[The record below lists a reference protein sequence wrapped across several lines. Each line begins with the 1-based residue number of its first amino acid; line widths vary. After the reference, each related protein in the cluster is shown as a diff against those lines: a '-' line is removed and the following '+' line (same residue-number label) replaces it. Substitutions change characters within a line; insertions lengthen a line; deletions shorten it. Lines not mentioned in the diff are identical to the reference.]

1 MIGTTTNNN
10 NKQGE
15 EETTRLAISIES
27 GEDRDN
33 AAYKRTKWTIITSIT
48 LSVVLAIAFMTY
60 VIIQNK
66 NQDHG
71 PTDSSFRTTVRFE
84 TTSIVAKAESS
95 GLQDI
100 NGNYL
105 HEIEGDLLISV
116 ELTNVDHVA
125 RLVSVHQTPLSDVES
140 VVSKNFF
147 GEDEILFH
155 TGLIREDIGEF
166 DEFVMLKPG
175 ETLSHVT
182 NFSDTTQV
190 VCCQDESFYIHFD
203 FELRVF
209 DPESGE
215 RVKELAVKVQS
226 ENQANV
232 IRGESIVI
240 DGNSTSNGN
249 RKRKLASS
257 IQLTSSGDT
266 YSGVPYWNYVCADVP
281 AEDTGY
287 TFQGGTPAPCSALSS
302 YCSSISTLCPV
313 TCGTCSTTSNIWTK
327 PYNSKTYQ
335 ISECTSSESTLLT
348 NADRLKDDMCAQML
362 YCMKEKTSECQSQ
375 VTKWFGGSI
384 ADTSQWNTLYEG
396 FTRICSANNYK
407 YNCRPTSNCQI
418 SFSYQGTSYNN
429 AEQHQIPTNVR
440 DGFISQCQSSGCGYS
455 ATIAW
460 VYSSRVSPREQN
472 LCSIGFWLQKHYWD
486 PSGLGSQATTILHEL
501 SHFVDLAG
509 TDDLSYSPSEHL
521 SAAQSEPWKY
531 LDNAAT
537 WDNLADNTQLG
548 DTWSSFSGGVAVVD
562 GGWSSWSSCTSSNNC
577 GTGVQTRQC
586 NNPSPQNGGAD
597 CVGSNSRSCD
607 TGITCPVDGGWSSW
621 STCSSA
627 TGCGTGVQTRSCSNP
642 FPSNGGADCVG
653 SNSRSC
659 DTGITCNTPIDCV
672 WSYVF
677 FFVYFRSFTVVFM
690 YNFHSNNTNT
700 DRGVLVLFRAESEL
714 KQDQKLGRTLVEMI
728 VRAVQFDH
736 VMQVL
741 ALSMVVGAVG
751 ARAPLQPVVELEFK
765 RDLVQILSHRTEEMI
780 VLEAP
785 LDLAIQEFPVL

>member
-1 MIGTTTNNN
+1 MIGTTTNNNN

-281 AEDTGY
+281 A
-287 TFQGGTPAPCSALSS
+287 
-302 YCSSISTLCPV
+302 
-313 TCGTCSTTSNIWTK
+313 
-327 PYNSKTYQ
+327 
-335 ISECTSSESTLLT
+335 
-348 NADRLKDDMCAQML
+348 
-362 YCMKEKTSECQSQ
+362 
-375 VTKWFGGSI
+375 
-384 ADTSQWNTLYEG
+384 
-396 FTRICSANNYK
+396 
-407 YNCRPTSNCQI
+407 
-418 SFSYQGTSYNN
+418 
-429 AEQHQIPTNVR
+429 
-440 DGFISQCQSSGCGYS
+440 
-455 ATIAW
+455 
-460 VYSSRVSPREQN
+460 
-472 LCSIGFWLQKHYWD
+472 
-486 PSGLGSQATTILHEL
+486 
-501 SHFVDLAG
+501 
-509 TDDLSYSPSEHL
+509 
-521 SAAQSEPWKY
+521 
-531 LDNAAT
+531 
-537 WDNLADNTQLG
+537 
-548 DTWSSFSGGVAVVD
+548 
-562 GGWSSWSSCTSSNNC
+562 
-577 GTGVQTRQC
+577 
-586 NNPSPQNGGAD
+586 
-597 CVGSNSRSCD
+597 
-607 TGITCPVDGGWSSW
+607 
-621 STCSSA
+621 
-627 TGCGTGVQTRSCSNP
+627 
-642 FPSNGGADCVG
+642 
-653 SNSRSC
+653 
-659 DTGITCNTPIDCV
+659 
-672 WSYVF
+672 
-677 FFVYFRSFTVVFM
+677 
-690 YNFHSNNTNT
+690 
-700 DRGVLVLFRAESEL
+700 
-714 KQDQKLGRTLVEMI
+714 
-728 VRAVQFDH
+728 
-736 VMQVL
+736 
-741 ALSMVVGAVG
+741 
-751 ARAPLQPVVELEFK
+751 
-765 RDLVQILSHRTEEMI
+765 
-780 VLEAP
+780 
-785 LDLAIQEFPVL
+785 